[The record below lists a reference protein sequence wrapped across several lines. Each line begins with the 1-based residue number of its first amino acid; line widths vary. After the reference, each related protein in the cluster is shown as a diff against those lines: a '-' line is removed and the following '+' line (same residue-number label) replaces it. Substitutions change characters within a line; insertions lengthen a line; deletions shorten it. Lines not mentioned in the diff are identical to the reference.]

1 MEWARQVAGDPDGW
15 KTWWKDPSVRLVQFM
30 AKDNIPFHT
39 VTWPATMMGAD
50 DGFIL
55 ADFIKGFEWLNYEE
69 GKFSTSAHRGVFTDR
84 ATELFPPDY
93 WRYALVLMAPERS
106 DSSFTW
112 EMFQTAVNKDLA
124 DNLGNFINRV
134 LSFTLRFAGGT
145 VPKRGPVAAA
155 DEAVMTSAREAIGAV
170 GREYEACEFR
180 KALLA
185 TREFWD
191 ACNRYFETKKPWE
204 ERKKSPESLDTT
216 LSVAAHLCRTAA
228 ILSAPL
234 IPFTAQKVLD
244 YLGDPARVEKCRWSE
259 AANADCLTGNKL
271 APNVAPLFTKM
282 EDTRVADLKREFGGQ
297 EKG

>member
-1 MEWARQVAGDPDGW
+1 
-15 KTWWKDPSVRLVQFM
+15 M

-69 GKFSTSAHRGVFTDR
+69 GKFSTSQNRGVFTDR
-84 ATELFPPDY
+84 ALDLFPPDY
-93 WRYALVLMAPERS
+93 WRYALVLMAPERA

-145 VPKRGPVAAA
+145 VPARGPLAAP
-155 DEAVMTSAREAIGAV
+155 DEAVIKAAQDAV
-170 GREYEACEFR
+170 GAISREYEGCEMR

-185 TREFWD
+185 TRELWD

-204 ERKKSPESLDTT
+204 ERKKSPESLGTT
-216 LSVAAHLCRTAA
+216 LNVAAHLCRAA
-228 ILSAPL
+228 AVLSAPL
-234 IPFTAQKVLD
+234 IPFTAQKVFD
-244 YLGDPARVEKCRWSE
+244 YLGLAERVEKVRWAQ
-259 AANADCLTGNKL
+259 AADFNCLTGNKI
-271 APNVAPLFTKM
+271 APDVAPLVTKV
-282 EDTRVADLKREFGGQ
+282 EDARVQELKKEFAGQ
-297 EKG
+297 EKK